1 MQKFPYDIQILMVRI
16 ERGKEGVVH
25 VCHDHMCAMVVST
38 AYLGFP
44 GLGLEE
50 SGSFGKT
57 HPHVVSGGIV

>member
-1 MQKFPYDIQILMVRI
+1 MVT
-16 ERGKEGVVH
+16 
-25 VCHDHMCAMVVST
+25 SS

-57 HPHVVSGGIV
+57 HSHVVSGGIKCERRLKEHSSSS

>member
-1 MQKFPYDIQILMVRI
+1 MVRI

>member
-1 MQKFPYDIQILMVRI
+1 MQILMVRI

-25 VCHDHMCAMVVST
+25 VCHDHMCAMVVSS

-50 SGSFGKT
+50 SGSSGRM
-57 HPHVVSGGIV
+57 HLHVANGGIV